1 MDYLDEHK
9 FHMPGDMDI
18 DAKTNKYSNTTI
30 ISLGADDLVKWRNLS
45 NSE

>member
-1 MDYLDEHK
+1 MDYFDENK
-9 FHMPGDMDI
+9 CHMPGDMDI
-18 DAKTNKYSNTTI
+18 EVKTNQYSNTTI